1 MNLLSITI
9 PYPAAIVLSLEDA
22 KHLLEILSQLPLY
35 EKNGYGD
42 TAEWRQSSKVANM
55 EFIPE
60 SQMVMSLAGL
70 VDSAKK

>member
-42 TAEWRQSSKVANM
+42 TAEWRPSSKVASM

-60 SQMVMSLAGL
+60 SQVVMSLAGL

>member
-1 MNLLSITI
+1 MNLISITI

-22 KHLLEILSQLPLY
+22 KYILELLSKLPLY

-42 TAEWRQSSKVANM
+42 TAEWRQCSKVPGL

-60 SQMVMSLAGL
+60 SQRVMSLAGL
-70 VDSAKK
+70 VDSVKN